1 MEAYYDISVLR
12 DYEARGLI
20 TGRDHPELPLTV
32 WNYTAKTQYENLW
45 DYVTTSTRG
54 VVTNHVGT
62 VVSPCI
68 PKFFNLSQTEHSIGS
83 FKHAQQKLDG
93 SLIHIF
99 YYEGQWICSS
109 RGSFASD
116 QAKWAQALVDD
127 LPDYFNSTPSAKGST
142 YVCELI
148 HPDNRIVLD
157 YGVEYSLRLITAFT
171 LDFKED
177 SWSEYEAEWVTDW
190 PWEVAQRYTLEEV
203 PAIMK
208 LTGIEGVV
216 LIDDHGFRVKIKT
229 EEYVELHR
237 IVTGLTTKSVLEYII
252 ENGSVSGLA
261 ESVPDEWYQRMQELE
276 QSFKVS
282 VFVRYRYV
290 ESVYNLV
297 IEGITDNFTRRQ
309 FAEAVSVL
317 DNRGLYFS
325 MLDERPIM
333 ASIEKNIFDD
343 RDQLGLEL

>member
-32 WNYTAKTQYENLW
+32 WNYTPETQFGNHW
-45 DYVTTSTRG
+45 DEVTMATRG
-54 VVTNHVGT
+54 MVTDAFGT
-62 VVSPCI
+62 VVSQCL
-68 PKFFNLSQTEHSIGS
+68 PKFFNLSQTEHSIDS
-83 FKHAQQKLDG
+83 FKHAQEKLDG

-99 YYEGQWICSS
+99 YYHGRWICSS
-109 RGSFASD
+109 RGSLTSD
-116 QAKWAQALVDD
+116 QAKWAQALVDENS
-127 LPDYFNSTPSAKGST
+127 DYFTDVCDGQT

-157 YGVEYSLRLITAFT
+157 YGAEYSLRLITMFT
-171 LDFKED
+171 LDRARHLGAA
-177 SWSEYEAEWVTDW
+177 WGAGWAVDW
-190 PWEVAQRYTLEEV
+190 PWDVAQQYTLDEV

-216 LIDDHGFRVKIKT
+216 LIDEHGMRVKVKT

-237 IVTGLTTKSVLEYII
+237 IVTRLTTKSVLEYII
-252 ENGSVSGLA
+252 ENGNVSGLA